1 MKSRFKDKLA
11 SLLLTEMSERL
22 RDREKIKQYLSEFT
36 AFPPEKVTEEF
47 LNEFENFLGSD
58 KRNEIAKRL
67 HQSFFQKI
75 ETPQG
80 GGLPQSTEISVASPE
95 DVQELSKLK
104 IEIETEQSEKIA
116 VVDDTRTLESEIV
129 QEVQETSSIT
139 QEIETEQ
146 SEEIAVVDDTRTL
159 ESEMVSQVQET
170 SPVTQEIEIE
180 QTEEILESEI
190 VQQEQVQEI
199 IIEDEIIAP
208 LPIID
213 EPAEIERPSVFFRK
227 EKKTQ
232 IEIYP
237 DDWLCLYGFTYAPNS
252 EGKGFPSV
260 ELEVKGIGE
269 NGNIF
274 GVDYGDVRFFMSK
287 INIDKYVTIK
297 TGSNI
302 LKPQEK
308 IKLKLEYAYALN
320 QMHTTE
326 MLVTLEFWTLQQ
338 GREAVV
344 RVVEDRYLDFL
355 HSLIDV
361 HDAIDWDVEVL
372 VMDSEIL
379 KAVSASSQE
388 RTVSARLQPRESKV
402 QRIDYKQQERVLFKE
417 KEIAQKINLELTK
430 IANKIKVDHIITL
443 DSSFLEDWKPIF
455 SARYIIGKDKR
466 KAFHQAILEK
476 QNEYKDFKVIIN
488 VSSPKVRFKF

>member
-11 SLLLTEMSERL
+11 ALLLAEMSERL

-104 IEIETEQSEKIA
+104 IEIETEQSEEIA

-129 QEVQETSSIT
+129 Q
-139 QEIETEQ
+139 
-146 SEEIAVVDDTRTL
+146 
-159 ESEMVSQVQET
+159 QVQET
-170 SPVTQEIEIE
+170 SPITQEIEIE
-180 QTEEILESEI
+180 QTEEITVVDDTRILESEI

-199 IIEDEIIAP
+199 IIEDEIIVP
-208 LPIID
+208 LPIIE
-213 EPAEIERPSVFFRK
+213 EPAEIERPSVFFKK

-388 RTVSARLQPRESKV
+388 RTVSARLQPRESKI

-488 VSSPKVRFKF
+488 VSSPKVGFKF

>member
-11 SLLLTEMSERL
+11 ALLLTEMSERL

-104 IEIETEQSEKIA
+104 I
-116 VVDDTRTLESEIV
+116 
-129 QEVQETSSIT
+129 
-139 QEIETEQ
+139 EIETEQ

>member
-11 SLLLTEMSERL
+11 ALLLEEMSERL

-58 KRNEIAKRL
+58 KRGEIANRL
-67 HQSFFQKI
+67 HQSHVNKI
-75 ETPQG
+75 EIPQERG
-80 GGLPQSTEISVASPE
+80 SIQSTEIPATPTR
-95 DVQELSKLK
+95 DVQECSKFK
-104 IEIETEQSEKIA
+104 IEIEPIQAKEI
-116 VVDDTRTLESEIV
+116 VVDTSSIESKIV
-129 QEVQETSSIT
+129 TQEQVQETSSI
-139 QEIETEQ
+139 
-146 SEEIAVVDDTRTL
+146 VR
-159 ESEMVSQVQET
+159 
-170 SPVTQEIEIE
+170 EIEIS
-180 QTEEILESEI
+180 QPEENIFVADEVEI
-190 VQQEQVQEI
+190 EGEVIQQEPAQEYTSDEVKSI
-199 IIEDEIIAP
+199 REDELIAP
-208 LPIID
+208 PTIID
-213 EPAEIERPSVFFRK
+213 EPIETERPSVYFKK

-260 ELEVKGIGE
+260 ELDVKGIGK

-274 GVDYGDVRFFMSK
+274 GVDYGDVRLFMSK
-287 INIDKYVTIK
+287 INIDKYVTVK
-297 TGSNI
+297 TGSKI

-308 IKLKLEYAYALN
+308 MKLKLEYAHALN

-326 MLVTLEFWTLQQ
+326 MLVTLEFWTIQQ

-344 RVVEDRYLDFL
+344 RVIEDRYLDFL
-355 HSLIDV
+355 HSLINV

-379 KAVSASSQE
+379 KAVSASSPE
-388 RTVSARLQPRESKV
+388 RTVSVRLQPRESKT
-402 QRIDYKQQERVLFKE
+402 QRIDFKQQERVLFKE

-443 DSSFLEDWKPIF
+443 DSSFLDDWKPIF
-455 SARYIIGKDKR
+455 SARCIIGKDKR
-466 KAFHQAILEK
+466 KAFHQAILDK
-476 QNEYKDFKVIIN
+476 QNEYKDFQVIIN

>member
-1 MKSRFKDKLA
+1 MRSRFKDKLTA
-11 SLLLTEMSERL
+11 LLISEMSERL

-47 LNEFENFLGSD
+47 LNEFEKFLGSD
-58 KRNEIAKRL
+58 KRGEIAKRL
-67 HQSFFQKI
+67 HQALIKGI
-75 ETPQG
+75 ETPQ
-80 GGLPQSTEISVASPE
+80 E
-95 DVQELSKLK
+95 DVHELSKPK
-104 IEIETEQSEKIA
+104 IEIEIEK
-116 VVDDTRTLESEIV
+116 
-129 QEVQETSSIT
+129 
-139 QEIETEQ
+139 
-146 SEEIAVVDDTRTL
+146 SEEIAAVDETIRL
-159 ESEMVSQVQET
+159 ESELVSRVQET
-170 SPVTQEIEIE
+170 SPITQEIEIE
-180 QTEEILESEI
+180 QTEEVTVVDDTKTLESEMPSQVQETIPPTQDIEIEQTEEVTVVDDTKILESEI
-190 VQQEQVQEI
+190 VQQDQGQGI
-199 IIEDEIIAP
+199 IIEDEKIAP
-208 LPIID
+208 LPIIE
-213 EPAEIERPSVFFRK
+213 EPTEIERPSLFFKK

-232 IEIYP
+232 IEIFP

-287 INIDKYVTIK
+287 INIDKYVTVK

-326 MLVTLEFWTLQQ
+326 MLVPLEFWTLQQ

-344 RVVEDRYLDFL
+344 RIVEDRYLDFL

-372 VMDSEIL
+372 VIDSEIL
-379 KAVSASSQE
+379 RALSALSQE
-388 RTVSARLQPRESKV
+388 RTVSARLQPRESKT

-455 SARYIIGKDKR
+455 SARYIIGRDKR
-466 KAFHQAILEK
+466 KAFRQVILEK

>member
-11 SLLLTEMSERL
+11 ALLLAEMSERL

-58 KRNEIAKRL
+58 KRGEIAKRL
-67 HQSFFQKI
+67 HQSLLQKI
-75 ETPQG
+75 ETPQVV
-80 GGLPQSTEISVASPE
+80 GLPQSTEISVAPAE
-95 DVQELSKLK
+95 ETHEFPKHK
-104 IEIETEQSEKIA
+104 IDIEPI
-116 VVDDTRTLESEIV
+116 
-129 QEVQETSSIT
+129 
-139 QEIETEQ
+139 
-146 SEEIAVVDDTRTL
+146 
-159 ESEMVSQVQET
+159 ESEMV
-170 SPVTQEIEIE
+170 P
-180 QTEEILESEI
+180 
-190 VQQEQVQEI
+190 QEQVQETASIVQEIEISQSEEKIFVADEEEI
-199 IIEDEIIAP
+199 IREDEVFAP
-208 LPIID
+208 PTIID
-213 EPAEIERPSVFFRK
+213 EPTEIERPSVFFKK

-252 EGKGFPSV
+252 EGKGYPSV
-260 ELEVKGIGE
+260 ELDVKGIGE

-287 INIDKYVTIK
+287 INIDKYVTLK

-302 LKPQEK
+302 LKPHEG
-308 IKLKLEYAYALN
+308 IKLKLEYAHALN

-326 MLVTLEFWTLQQ
+326 MLVTLDFWTLQQ

-344 RVVEDRYLDFL
+344 RVVEERYLDFL

-361 HDAIDWDVEVL
+361 HDAIDWDVEVM
-372 VMDSEIL
+372 VMDNEIL
-379 KAVSASSQE
+379 KAISATSQE
-388 RTVSARLQPRESKV
+388 RTVSARLQPRESKTP
-402 QRIDYKQQERVLFKE
+402 RIDYKQQERVLFKE

-443 DSSFLEDWKPIF
+443 DSSFLDDWKPIF
-455 SARYIIGKDKR
+455 SARLIIGKDKR

-476 QNEYKDFKVIIN
+476 QNEYKDFKIIVN

>member
-11 SLLLTEMSERL
+11 ALLLAEMSERL

-58 KRNEIAKRL
+58 KRGEIAKRL
-67 HQSFFQKI
+67 HQSLFQKI
-75 ETPQG
+75 ETP
-80 GGLPQSTEISVASPE
+80 LTEISVAPPE
-95 DVQELSKLK
+95 ETHEFLKLK
-104 IEIETEQSEKIA
+104 IDIEPIQTE
-116 VVDDTRTLESEIV
+116 EIV
-129 QEVQETSSIT
+129 VTASSIENEIVS
-139 QEIETEQ
+139 QE
-146 SEEIAVVDDTRTL
+146 
-159 ESEMVSQVQET
+159 QVQET
-170 SPVTQEIEIE
+170 STIVQEIEIS
-180 QTEEILESEI
+180 QPEEKIFGADEVEIESEI
-190 VQQEQVQEI
+190 VQQEPVQEFAS
-199 IIEDEIIAP
+199 DEKEIMGQDEVFAP
-208 LPIID
+208 PTIID
-213 EPAEIERPSVFFRK
+213 EPTEIERPSVFFKK

-237 DDWLCLYGFTYAPNS
+237 NDWLCLYGFTYAPNS

-308 IKLKLEYAYALN
+308 MKLKLEYAYALN

-326 MLVTLEFWTLQQ
+326 MLVTLNFWTLQQ

-379 KAVSASSQE
+379 KAVSATSQE
-388 RTVSARLQPRESKV
+388 RTVSARLQPRESKI

-488 VSSPKVRFKF
+488 VSSPKVHFKF